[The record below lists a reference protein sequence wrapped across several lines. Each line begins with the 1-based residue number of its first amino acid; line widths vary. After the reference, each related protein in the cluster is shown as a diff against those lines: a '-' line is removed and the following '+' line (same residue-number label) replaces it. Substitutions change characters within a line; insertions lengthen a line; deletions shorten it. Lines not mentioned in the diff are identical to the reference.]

1 MSACNVIYIQIFKN
15 GDGKHLDFSDRHHL
29 FQYRFSVVPLGMST
43 LPTDGGQPWS
53 KRGGRQERGISDWRF
68 PYRRHLSGF
77 RKLSDCLTVSGFK
90 KKKKPSKTVRLT
102 EVFMLVE
109 LSRLLFLPVLENPSS
124 VEMGDISSFSG
135 ECKFVGIVQPWQR
148 GFNNSHSSDRVA
160 V

>member
-1 MSACNVIYIQIFKN
+1 MLIIQLMSACNVIYIQIFKN

-90 KKKKPSKTVRLT
+90 KKKSLQKLWDWLKSSCLLSCQGCFSYPFLKTRHLWRWGIFHPSAVN
-102 EVFMLVE
+102 VN
-109 LSRLLFLPVLENPSS
+109 LL
-124 VEMGDISSFSG
+124 
-135 ECKFVGIVQPWQR
+135 
-148 GFNNSHSSDRVA
+148 A
-160 V
+160 